1 MACNTRCYS
10 GPYYPCPTFFNACG
24 CDCSPNSVINPPIT
38 NVSFAFAT
46 LSGDVSVLNGETV
59 PLLITNSD
67 GTSIT
72 MPVLGDIVLNPG
84 TYIVNYNLRTSTEN
98 NEDLDFALY
107 LDGAIIPTSES
118 SIDGTLSEGM
128 LSNQVIITVT
138 QNSTLTL
145 LNVGNNAILSNGN
158 ISVTKI

>member
-10 GPYYPCPTFFNACG
+10 GPYYPCPTCFNFCG
-24 CDCSPNSVINPPIT
+24 CDCSPNIVINPPVT

-46 LSGDVSVLNGETV
+46 ASGNLSVLNGETV
-59 PLLITNSD
+59 PLLITNSE

-72 MPVLGDIVLNPG
+72 MLVLGDIELSPG
-84 TYIVNYNLRTSTEN
+84 TYIVNYNLRATDDN

-107 LDGAIIPTSES
+107 LNGALVPTSQS
-118 SIDGTLSEGM
+118 SLGVQNTGM

-145 LNVGNNAILSNGN
+145 LNIGNDATLSDGN
-158 ISVTKI
+158 MSVTKI

>member
-10 GPYYPCPTFFNACG
+10 GPYYPCPTYFNNCG
-24 CDCSPNSVINPPIT
+24 SDCSANTVINPPVT
-38 NVSFAFAT
+38 GVNFAFAT
-46 LSGDVSVLNGETV
+46 TNDTISVLNGETV
-59 PLLITNSD
+59 PLLISNSE

-72 MPVLGDIVLNPG
+72 MPVLGDIVLSPG
-84 TYIVNYNLRTSTEN
+84 TYIVNYNLRITTDNS
-98 NEDLDFALY
+98 EDLDFALY
-107 LDGAIIPTSES
+107 LNGNLVSASQS
-118 SIDGTLSEGM
+118 SILGKGM

-145 LNVGNNAILSNGN
+145 LNIGNDATLSSGN